1 MVKKRVN
8 FTFSE
13 AFYGALQEFVYSR
26 IVQIPGVDGRPSVS
40 AYLESYFTNVLI
52 YQDLKTRNFPKYKLQ
67 AVCNNPKKICQ
78 LWLAVKKAE
87 AGEPGYKIHQNPKV
101 GIIGIEIPDPN
112 NPGSKI
118 ML

>member
-13 AFYGALQEFVYSR
+13 AFHEAIQEFVYSR
-26 IVQIPGVDGRPSVS
+26 LVQIPGADGRPSVS
-40 AYLESYFTNVLI
+40 AYLELYFTQVLI
-52 YQDLKTRNFPKYKLQ
+52 YQDLKTRNFLKGKLN
-67 AVCNNPKKICQ
+67 VICNDPEKICQ

-87 AGEPGYKIHQNPKV
+87 AGEPGYRIHETPKA
-101 GIIGIEIPDPN
+101 GIIGISAPDPD
-112 NPGSKI
+112 NPGEKI